1 LIGINLNNYYLCA
14 AMIYEREENIFILPT
29 DPEFQKGM
37 GFIFSC
43 TAEHKKC
50 CEKFKKGKRCK
61 KCPAN
66 KKKK

>member
-1 LIGINLNNYYLCA
+1 MFN
-14 AMIYEREENIFILPT
+14 ERDNVDFIIPT

-50 CEKFKKGKRCK
+50 CKKYKKGKRCK
-61 KCPAN
+61 KCPGN
-66 KKKK
+66 LKK

>member
-1 LIGINLNNYYLCA
+1 MNLNNNYLC
-14 AMIYEREENIFILPT
+14 NVIFNDNDDLRIPT

-50 CEKFKKGKRCK
+50 CEKYKKGKRCK
-61 KCPAN
+61 KCPGKD
-66 KKKK
+66 KK

>member
-1 LIGINLNNYYLCA
+1 MFND
-14 AMIYEREENIFILPT
+14 RESGDFIIPT

-50 CEKFKKGKRCK
+50 CKKYKKGKRCK
-61 KCPAN
+61 KCPGN
-66 KKKK
+66 LKK